1 MADGIMKKLP
11 EDVVIYILLRLAVKS
26 LMRFNCISKTCYTLI
41 KSSTFVNL
49 YLYRTTT
56 SKDKFILFK
65 HCFEHERNRYKT
77 ILSFLSGDDD
87 DDDYFNPII
96 QDLDV
101 THLKSNNNFNLDQFI
116 GPCHGL
122 IAMMDS
128 VTTILI
134 NPSTRNYRLLPPDQF
149 IGCEKDHYRS
159 IQNVGFGYDSI
170 ANDYKVIRISII
182 YMTDRDDYPEE
193 MDRIVDIYDLSVD
206 CWRKLD
212 DGVVQQLSMFYC
224 VSCSQMF
231 YRGICHW
238 VASQDIDGNID
249 EYVILCFE
257 MSTEIFHSLKIPE
270 PCHLIYGPGCKLMLL
285 HDSLT
290 LIYHP
295 YSEPVIADEKDFI
308 DIWVMKDYNVYES
321 WIKKYTIRGLQIDF
335 PLAIWKGYLLLYQ
348 SGSGCLKSYNL
359 NSNVV
364 KELSFHGVPQSF
376 RVIGYKD
383 SLTSI
388 PRENEQTTQ
397 VHKF

>member
-1 MADGIMKKLP
+1 MADGIMKKLN

-26 LMRFNCISKTCYTLI
+26 LLRFNCISKTCYSLI
-41 KSSTFVNL
+41 KSSTFVYL
-49 YLYRTTT
+49 YLNRTTT
-56 SKDKFILFK
+56 SKDEFILFK
-65 HCFEHERNRYKT
+65 HCFEYERNMHKT

-101 THLKSNNNFNLDQFI
+101 THLKTNNNYSIDQFI
-116 GPCHGL
+116 GPCNGL
-122 IAMMDS
+122 IAMMDT

-149 IGCEKDHYRS
+149 IGCQEDHYRS

-170 ANDYKVIRISII
+170 ANDYKVIRISKI
-182 YMTDRDDYPEE
+182 YMTDREDYPEE

-212 DGVVQQLSMFYC
+212 GDVVQQLSTFYC
-224 VSCSQMF
+224 ASSSQMF
-231 YRGICHW
+231 YSGICHW
-238 VASQDIDGNID
+238 FASQYIKGEID
-249 EYVILCFE
+249 EYLILCFE

-270 PCHLIYGPGCKLMLL
+270 PCYLMYGPSCKLMLL
-285 HDSLT
+285 QDSLA

-295 YSEPVIADEKDFI
+295 YSEPVIPDEKDLI
-308 DIWVMKDYNVYES
+308 NIWIMKDYNVYES
-321 WIKKYTIRGLQIDF
+321 WTKKYTIRGHQIDF
-335 PLAIWKGYLLLYQ
+335 PLAIWKGYLFLYQ
-348 SGSGCLKSYNL
+348 SGSGSMMSYNL

-364 KELSFHGVPQSF
+364 KELSFHGVPKSF

-388 PRENEQTTQ
+388 PRENEHTTHVQ
-397 VHKF
+397 KF

>member
-1 MADGIMKKLP
+1 M
-11 EDVVIYILLRLAVKS
+11 
-26 LMRFNCISKTCYTLI
+26 
-41 KSSTFVNL
+41 
-49 YLYRTTT
+49 
-56 SKDKFILFK
+56 K

-77 ILSFLSGDDD
+77 ILSLLSDDD
-87 DDDYFNPII
+87 NDSDYFNPII

-101 THLKSNNNFNLDQFI
+101 THLKSNNNYSLDQFI

-149 IGCEKDHYRS
+149 IGCQKDYYRS

-170 ANDYKVIRISII
+170 TNDYKVIRISII
-182 YMTDRDDYPEE
+182 YMTDRDDYPEK

-206 CWRKLD
+206 SWRKLD
-212 DGVVQQLSMFYC
+212 GGVVQQLSMFYC

-249 EYVILCFE
+249 EY
-257 MSTEIFHSLKIPE
+257 
-270 PCHLIYGPGCKLMLL
+270 
-285 HDSLT
+285 
-290 LIYHP
+290 
-295 YSEPVIADEKDFI
+295 
-308 DIWVMKDYNVYES
+308 
-321 WIKKYTIRGLQIDF
+321 
-335 PLAIWKGYLLLYQ
+335 
-348 SGSGCLKSYNL
+348 SGSGCLMSYNH

-364 KELSFHGVPQSF
+364 KGLSFHGVPQSF
-376 RVIGYKD
+376 RVICYKD

-388 PRENEQTTQ
+388 PRENEHTTQ

>member
-1 MADGIMKKLP
+1 
-11 EDVVIYILLRLAVKS
+11 
-26 LMRFNCISKTCYTLI
+26 MRFNCISKTFYTLI

-49 YLYRTTT
+49 YLYRATT
-56 SKDKFILFK
+56 SKDEFILFK

-101 THLKSNNNFNLDQFI
+101 THLKSNNNYSLDQFI

-128 VTTILI
+128 VTTISI
-134 NPSTRNYRLLPPDQF
+134 NPSTRNYRLLPPDQV
-149 IGCEKDHYRS
+149 IGCQKDYYRS

-182 YMTDRDDYPEE
+182 YMTDHDDYPEE

-212 DGVVQQLSMFYC
+212 SGVVQQLSMFYC

-249 EYVILCFE
+249 EYTVLCFE

-270 PCHLIYGPGCKLMLL
+270 PCHLIYGPSCKLMVL
-285 HDSLT
+285 HDSLA

-295 YSEPVIADEKDFI
+295 YSEP
-308 DIWVMKDYNVYES
+308 S

-348 SGSGCLKSYNL
+348 SGSGCLMSYNL

-376 RVIGYKD
+376 RVICYKD

-388 PRENEQTTQ
+388 PRENEHTTQ